1 MSVLVK
7 GVDFST
13 GDQVTAANLDAL
25 VDSATFASGA
35 VDNSTTQLS
44 GGAIIVKDGG
54 IISAKLD
61 TNIAILGTFSAG
73 GGISSTTMS
82 ATGVIS
88 TTATGVVFT
97 TGALTTSAKYASF
110 ANTAGTAE
118 FGVQASGHG
127 YAGTTSADDFDIYV
141 NGVIVGTYSPTGLA
155 VTGALSATGVLTLG
169 SGSTIVS
176 DSAGKILSAALNTV
190 AVANGGTGATSAANA
205 RTNLGLV
212 IGTNVAP
219 ATSGTS
225 ILYANGSGGF
235 SSLTIGANLSF
246 NGTTLSASG
255 GGGGTIGGSTGSTD
269 NRILR
274 ADGTGGSTVQASG
287 ITIDDSDNM
296 TGAATYDAGT
306 GGYKVSGT
314 KVIGAQAT
322 AEADI
327 SLETSLTGS
336 DSVNIFDL
344 QQNFA
349 LTNAKINAILAKL
362 RTHGLFAT

>member
-54 IISAKLD
+54 ITSAKLD
-61 TNIAILGTFSAG
+61 TNIAILGTFSAA
-73 GGISSTTMS
+73 GGINSTTVGATTPDTGAFTTLS
-82 ATGVIS
+82 AS
-88 TTATGVVFT
+88 GVVT
-97 TGALTTSAKYASF
+97 VTGAVQGVAVFSKTGDQSVTIGSDEASELF
-110 ANTAGTAE
+110 FYDTAE
-118 FGVQASGHG
+118 RMRL
-127 YAGTTSADDFDIYV
+127 T
-141 NGVIVGTYSPTGLA
+141 PTGLA
-155 VTGALSATGVLTLG
+155 VTGAISATGVLTLG
-169 SGSTIVS
+169 SGPTTVS

-287 ITIDDSDNM
+287 ITIDDSDNV